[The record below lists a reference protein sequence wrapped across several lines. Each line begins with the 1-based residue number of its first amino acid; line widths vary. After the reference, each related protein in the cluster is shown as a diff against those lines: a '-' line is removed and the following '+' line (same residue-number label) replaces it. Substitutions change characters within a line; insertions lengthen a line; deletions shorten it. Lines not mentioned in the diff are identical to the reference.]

1 MHLLT
6 WLVLLLPG
14 FASLLVEEIDGVFFG
29 VANSK
34 GDAFACLMLQ
44 RH

>member
-1 MHLLT
+1 MCR
-6 WLVLLLPG
+6 VLLLPG
-14 FASLLVEEIDGVFFG
+14 FASLLAREEIDGVFFG

-34 GDAFACLMLQ
+34 GGVGSWLLK